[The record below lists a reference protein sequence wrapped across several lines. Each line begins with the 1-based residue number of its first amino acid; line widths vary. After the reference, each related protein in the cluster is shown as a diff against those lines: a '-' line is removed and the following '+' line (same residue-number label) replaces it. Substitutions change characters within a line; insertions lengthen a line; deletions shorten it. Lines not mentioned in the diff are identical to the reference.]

1 MKFDELN
8 QLKRFFS
15 IMDVENKDKRVSLA
29 FELYEALLYIF
40 IMIDTE
46 KRLDKEKAA
55 QDYYESLKLRFGDIF
70 AKEELSYEEDYLN
83 DVVEEVIDTTFRHL
97 DEPYYVSKERAL
109 LIAQNEANT
118 VMNSVDFKTAKAQGK
133 KYKRWVA
140 IEDERTR
147 EAHTIVD
154 TTRIPIDEMFLVGN
168 DSMRF
173 PHDYINGSPENLIN
187 CRCSCIYEN

>member
-109 LIAQNEANT
+109 LIAQNESNT
-118 VMNSVDFKTAKAQGK
+118 VYNHKDYTDAITQGK
-133 KYKRWVA
+133 KYKTWYA
-140 IEDERTR
+140 ELDDRTR
-147 EAHTIVD
+147 PAHVEVD
-154 TTRIPIDEMFLVGN
+154 SMRIPIDELFPVGE
-168 DSMRF
+168 DLMRY
-173 PHDYINGSPENLIN
+173 PHDWENGSPENLIN
-187 CRCSCIYEN
+187 CRCTCRYE

>member
-83 DVVEEVIDTTFRHL
+83 DVVED
-97 DEPYYVSKERAL
+97 
-109 LIAQNEANT
+109 
-118 VMNSVDFKTAKAQGK
+118 G
-133 KYKRWVA
+133 
-140 IEDERTR
+140 
-147 EAHTIVD
+147 
-154 TTRIPIDEMFLVGN
+154 
-168 DSMRF
+168 MR
-173 PHDYINGSPENLIN
+173 S
-187 CRCSCIYEN
+187 